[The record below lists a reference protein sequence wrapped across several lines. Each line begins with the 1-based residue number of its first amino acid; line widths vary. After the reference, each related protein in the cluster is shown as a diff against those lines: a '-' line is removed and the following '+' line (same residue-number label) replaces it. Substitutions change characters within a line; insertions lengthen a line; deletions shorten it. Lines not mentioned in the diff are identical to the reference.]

1 MFVRLLSGS
10 TADAPSNQWKF
21 EATPT
26 FDNGYNSKSAEDQHR
41 VDEALLV
48 LAESRFP
55 NRLGEIK
62 DTPDGHVCV
71 YDITRSS
78 RLSYNVSFPTRTIQL
93 VRVCD
98 HKTVYGKD

>member
-10 TADAPSNQWKF
+10 TVDAPSNQWKF
-21 EATPT
+21 KATST
-26 FDNGYNSKSAEDQHR
+26 FDNGYSSKSVEDQHR

-48 LAESRFP
+48 LSESSFP

-62 DTPDGHVCV
+62 NTPDGRVCV
-71 YDITRSS
+71 YDISRSS
-78 RLSYNVSFPTRTIQL
+78 RLSYDVSFLTQTIQL
-93 VRVCD
+93 IRVCD